1 MSPVD
6 PSRPEHD
13 WLARL
18 DLRFERHG
26 ARTVLVERTH
36 EGPLRVQKPFYPED
50 ETVCQVVL
58 VHPPGG
64 VARGDRIELSARLG
78 TGSHAQLTT
87 PGAGKWYRSEGAWAG
102 QQVRFEL
109 GEGAVLE
116 WLPQENI
123 LFDGARARM
132 QMIIELAPQARYLGW
147 EIHCLGR
154 RAAGEHYRSGRLILL
169 TRVERSGRL
178 LWLERGRVEGGGG
191 QLVAAPALAGRSV
204 CGTFVAAAPSIA
216 PELIEGCRGIAP
228 SEREAFA
235 GVTQLPTGVLLA
247 RYLGHS
253 AEAARAWFTALWR
266 LLRPAL
272 LGRAAIPPRIW
283 NT

>member
-1 MSPVD
+1 MSTIHP
-6 PSRPEHD
+6 PGLEHG

-18 DLRFERHG
+18 ELRFERYG
-26 ARTVLVERTH
+26 ARSVLVERQH
-36 EGPLRVQKPFYPED
+36 EGPLQVQKPFYHED

-64 VARGDRIELSARLG
+64 VAQGDRIELTARLG
-78 TGSHAQLTT
+78 AGAHAQLTT
-87 PGAGKWYRSEGAWAG
+87 PGAGKWYRSEGAWSG

-116 WLPQENI
+116 WLPQEAI
-123 LFDGARARM
+123 LFDGARAHM
-132 QMIIELAPQARYLGW
+132 GLTVALAAQARFLGW
-147 EIHCLGR
+147 EVLCLGR
-154 RAAGEHYRSGRLILL
+154 RAAGERYRSGRLMLH
-169 TRVERSGRL
+169 TRLERSGRL
-178 LWLERGRVEGGGG
+178 LWLERADVAGVGG
-191 QLVAAPALAGRSV
+191 QLAAVPALAGRSV

-216 PELIEGCRGIAP
+216 PELVQGCRTIAA
-228 SEREAFA
+228 SERGALA

-247 RYLGHS
+247 RYLGDS

-272 LGRAAIPPRIW
+272 LGRAANPPRIW